1 MDQKKIGSFLKQLRN
16 EKQITQEA
24 LAEKL
29 NVSNRTV
36 SRWETG
42 TNLPDISLLAELA
55 EFYGVTIS
63 EIVDG
68 ERKEEK
74 PVNTEEKEMARKMAE
89 YSRNETHIE
98 KRKMLGDLLM
108 GFGVFLIISALS
120 VFPRES
126 SWGSVYSVFGAILL
140 IAGISCLQ
148 KAAAV
153 EKKKRIL
160 IGVLTA
166 GILFAMFS
174 VSDYVGV
181 KEFHE
186 APRFV
191 LRKSWSSEQPD
202 QVVYETIFFTAVQDT
217 SDGNTVLLKR

>member
-74 PVNTEEKEMARKMAE
+74 PVNTEEKEMAMKMA
-89 YSRNETHIE
+89 
-98 KRKMLGDLLM
+98 
-108 GFGVFLIISALS
+108 
-120 VFPRES
+120 
-126 SWGSVYSVFGAILL
+126 
-140 IAGISCLQ
+140 
-148 KAAAV
+148 
-153 EKKKRIL
+153 
-160 IGVLTA
+160 
-166 GILFAMFS
+166 
-174 VSDYVGV
+174 
-181 KEFHE
+181 
-186 APRFV
+186 
-191 LRKSWSSEQPD
+191 
-202 QVVYETIFFTAVQDT
+202 
-217 SDGNTVLLKR
+217 